1 MSYIEDFLIAIIE
14 NKDEDAFGNYGS
26 VLLDEVAGDK
36 YDEIADWLDGRLEFE
51 DVEFTSFVLGEIFP
65 SPGFNK
71 RYNGPE
77 MLFRMFDLNYDDERV
92 YAKAST
98 LLKYNDEIGL
108 PGDWEE
114 KLEKFGWLEDFKAN
128 YKKIADL
135 DSLSGFDIDLIKD
148 IIDNQKYDVM
158 NKEQAR
164 VLSNLVYYN
173 SSDRNNTFSPSTYPQ
188 TRMLNQI
195 AINSD
200 LDSDVMDAIED
211 GAAGW
216 YAEEI
221 ESQLEKVDMADYTIQ
236 MKKDARDFKVA
247 NMLKPEHVEEYKRE
261 WKGVL
266 EFDYR
271 EGTIGLEDQVND
283 YIAISFDGKVVY
295 SDDGKNEQGYYNDF
309 GDTRLRKDIIDKF
322 LGEKGQEYKSATE
335 LFLF

>member
-14 NKDEDAFGNYGS
+14 NKDEDAFGNYGG
-26 VLLDEVAGDK
+26 VLLEEIVGDK
-36 YDEIADWLDGRLEFE
+36 YDDMADWLENRLEFE
-51 DVEFTSFVLGEIFP
+51 DVEFTSMVLGELFP

-98 LLKYNDEIGL
+98 LLKYNEEIGL

-114 KLEKFGWLEDFKAN
+114 KLEQFGWLDDFRSN
-128 YKKIADL
+128 YKKIKDKGSYSGY
-135 DSLSGFDIDLIKD
+135 DSSIIKD
-148 IIDNQKYDVM
+148 IIENGRYDT
-158 NKEQAR
+158 NSKEQAK
-164 VLSNLVYYN
+164 VLASLVYYN
-173 SSDRNNTFSPSTYPQ
+173 FSDKNHTFSPSTYPM

-195 AINSD
+195 ALNSD
-200 LDSDVMDAIED
+200 LDEDIMDAIED

-236 MKKDARDFKVA
+236 MKKDQRDFKVA

-271 EGTIGLEDQVND
+271 EGAMGLEDQVND

-295 SDDGKNEQGYYNDF
+295 SDDGTGNDF
-309 GDTRLRKDIIDKF
+309 GDLRLRKDKIDKF
-322 LGEKGQEYKSATE
+322 LDDKGKEYRNATE